1 VNVSKDRR
9 STLLLMELVLSI
21 LIFAACAGICLR
33 IFAYAEKIAQGSR
46 ALNGAVLAATTAAER
61 YKTAG
66 GYGQPMAQRYDEE
79 WNENENGPYHL
90 TLTEKP
96 EGGAEIVVEDDTG
109 VIYTLTVRA
118 VSCSE

>member
-21 LIFAACAGICLR
+21 FIFSACAGICLR
-33 IFAYAEKIAQGSR
+33 IFAYAGKIAQGSR

-61 YKTAG
+61 YKAAG
-66 GYGQPMAQRYDEE
+66 GGQSMALRYDEE
-79 WNENENGPYHL
+79 WTENENGPYRL
-90 TLTEKP
+90 TLSERP
-96 EGGAEIVVEDDTG
+96 EGGAEIVVEDDAG

-118 VSCSE
+118 VSSGE